1 MVAIAAVFRFPLKK
15 VKNTFASRRNT
26 RRFPLPD
33 FLYLFSK
40 HLEMPRN
47 KKLIELTKCEAE
59 VMDVVW
65 DKESVTVN
73 DVVETIERDLAYT
86 TVLTTMKILEDKK
99 IVRRGKKIGRAFT
112 YTAKVSR
119 EQVREGMLKSL
130 ADQLFGG
137 STRSLVLSLL
147 QSDAVSAADIEAVR
161 NAADKLGDS

>member
-1 MVAIAAVFRFPLKK
+1 
-15 VKNTFASRRNT
+15 
-26 RRFPLPD
+26 
-33 FLYLFSK
+33 
-40 HLEMPRN
+40 MPRN
-47 KKLIELTKCEAE
+47 KKLTELTKCEAE
-59 VMDVVW
+59 VMEVVW
-65 DKESVTVN
+65 DKKTVTVN

-86 TVLTTMKILEDKK
+86 TVLTTIKILEDKK

-119 EQVREGMLKSL
+119 ENVREGMLKSL

-161 NAADKLGDS
+161 NAADKLGES

>member
-1 MVAIAAVFRFPLKK
+1 
-15 VKNTFASRRNT
+15 
-26 RRFPLPD
+26 
-33 FLYLFSK
+33 
-40 HLEMPRN
+40 MPRN

-65 DKESVTVN
+65 DKECVTVN
-73 DVVETIERDLAYT
+73 DVVEAIDRDLAYT
-86 TVLTTMKILEDKK
+86 SVMTTMKILDDKK

-119 EQVREGMLKSL
+119 DQVREGMLKSL

-147 QSDAVSAADIEAVR
+147 QSGAVSVDDIEAVKR
-161 NAADKLGDS
+161 AGDRLGDS

>member
-1 MVAIAAVFRFPLKK
+1 MVATAAATLKP
-15 VKNTFASRRNT
+15 A
-26 RRFPLPD
+26 
-33 FLYLFSK
+33 
-40 HLEMPRN
+40 MPRK

-59 VMDVVW
+59 VMDIVW

-73 DVVETIERDLAYT
+73 DVVDSMDRDLAYT

-119 EQVREGMLKSL
+119 DRVREGMLKSL

-147 QSDAVSAADIEAVR
+147 QSDAISPDDIQAVKEAADR
-161 NAADKLGDS
+161 LGDA

>member
-1 MVAIAAVFRFPLKK
+1 
-15 VKNTFASRRNT
+15 
-26 RRFPLPD
+26 
-33 FLYLFSK
+33 
-40 HLEMPRN
+40 MPRN

-59 VMDVVW
+59 VMDIVW

-73 DVVETIERDLAYT
+73 DVVEAMDRDLAYT

-119 EQVREGMLKSL
+119 DRVREGMLKSL

-147 QSDAVSAADIEAVR
+147 QSDAISPDDIQAVKEAADR
-161 NAADKLGDS
+161 LGDS